1 MDRVVFFAS
10 NTKSVLFI
18 FALQLNKK
26 FDRAAFDDLLRRR
39 CFFIQSF
46 EIYSGSNSRILVRSG
61 FARMCGVFCSRFR
74 LNKTLL
80 LGVKGLYDYGP
91 PGCAIKTNFLSLWRQ
106 FFLLEENILE
116 IECTALTPE
125 IVLMYD
131 KTPASRDIVN

>member
-1 MDRVVFFAS
+1 M
-10 NTKSVLFI
+10 
-18 FALQLNKK
+18 QLNKK

-46 EIYSGSNSRILVRSG
+46 EIYSGHKLIMNFVRSSC
-61 FARMCGVFCSRFR
+61 ALMCMFCFLFH
-74 LNKTLL
+74 LNKNLFS
-80 LGVKGLYDYGP
+80 GVKGLYDYGP

-125 IVLMYD
+125 IVLMYE
-131 KTPASRDIVN
+131 KPPYHCENV